1 MKSSASSPH
10 LVPLDERNA
19 LILKCLEEAR
29 EDAVQ
34 NAIRHKVP
42 LVYMVDGKLVH
53 ERPWLKPRRQA
64 VARAKKPS
72 PSASKKP
79 LAKAAL
85 ST

>member
-1 MKSSASSPH
+1 M
-10 LVPLDERNA
+10 
-19 LILKCLEEAR
+19 ILKCLEEAR

-53 ERPWLKPRRQA
+53 ERPWLKPRRKA

-72 PSASKKP
+72 ASSSKKRK
-79 LAKAAL
+79 ATAAL
-85 ST
+85 TA